1 MACSY
6 LSGFS
11 ALINILAAVLLAAV
25 VVSGVLSY
33 KNTAID
39 WNDSVVSVQR
49 GGFKKVAYR
58 IRTDAVQEVQL
69 KTNLIKKHFG
79 IGSYYVHFHGPRM
92 NNTSI
97 SGNISDRFFAELA
110 GTVED

>member
-1 MACSY
+1 M
-6 LSGFS
+6 LF
-11 ALINILAAVLLAAV
+11 AAVIV
-25 VVSGVLSY
+25 NGILSY
-33 KNTAID
+33 RNTVLD
-39 WNDSVVSVQR
+39 WNDNVVSVQR

-69 KTNLIKKHFG
+69 KSNVIKKCFG

-92 NNTSI
+92 NNTSV